1 MMWQLQAMEA
11 DCIDRSMSMK
21 LATLHVAAL
30 LLALAGRANAQATD
44 SATTDPGQL
53 VSRWQAANTTCG
65 SPTATAVAAVG
76 ACEQRDT
83 LSKLLTQINYCYGP
97 ADKTGPAAWTPCDG
111 NPAAGMPSAKA
122 LQDWALARTTAQ
134 FHRMGG
140 VFVLPAVI
148 NGSTKSYF
156 IVDSGAANVQIPE
169 EVAEEM
175 KRAGTLTESD
185 FLGQRRFIL
194 ADGSGL
200 QQRVFRLKT
209 LQIGDRTMENVLA
222 AVGAPRSRALL
233 GQSFLR
239 RLSWWKIDNV
249 KNAIEFEFTGS
260 F

>member
-1 MMWQLQAMEA
+1 MRLTA
-11 DCIDRSMSMK
+11 
-21 LATLHVAAL
+21 LHVAAL
-30 LLALAGRANAQATD
+30 AALLPQLSGRANAQATE

-53 VSRWQAANTTCG
+53 IARWQAANTTCRNQ
-65 SPTATAVAAVG
+65 TATALAAVG

-83 LSKLLTQINYCYGP
+83 LSKLLAQMNYCYGS
-97 ADKTGPAAWTPCDG
+97 ADKAGPATWAPCGG
-111 NPAAGMPSAKA
+111 NPAAGTPSAKA
-122 LQDWALARTTAQ
+122 LQDSAQARTAQ

-140 VFVLPAVI
+140 VFVLPATI

-169 EVAEEM
+169 EVADEM
-175 KRAGTLTESD
+175 KRAGTLAESD
-185 FLGQRRFIL
+185 FLGQRRFTL

-249 KNAIEFEFTGS
+249 KNAIEFEFIGS